1 MTPRCRASVVDDADN
16 FFALASGT
24 RLDEYEIVSIL
35 GQGSF
40 GITYLAE
47 DVNLGTRVAVKEYLP
62 GDWAVRDS
70 TKSVRPK
77 STSARNSFEW
87 GMDAFLKE
95 ARILANI
102 SHANIV
108 KVRRFLRANGTAYI
122 VMDFVEGRPF
132 ADVLTQD
139 YPSGGFPGR
148 LLQPM
153 LVALLDGLAV
163 VHKAGIIHRD
173 IKPANILIAPDGRPI
188 LIDFGAARNLQR
200 TLRSGMTVIMTPGYA
215 PIEQYTE
222 DGEQGAWSD
231 IYSLG
236 AVAYRAISGK
246 APMEPYK
253 RISGGVQTSAAAL
266 GAAKYPSPLLSAV
279 DWAISVHPKDRPQ
292 TVAALLASLQGE
304 DADATQS
311 RPREQASSRE
321 RRKRGRE
328 RKHECDPVN
337 PAATA
342 PARCDRSG
350 PPRRRDRGGRS
361 GILRRHPI
369 PSRQPRR
376 AAASVRRGGQR
387 RSGEKSRRRSS
398 ERGRGQQAAEEAAKQ
413 AAGEAAKQAAAEQA
427 AEEAAKQA
435 VVQAAQQA
443 AAQAAKQ
450 FAAEVARQEAA
461 KDAAAEAARQEAAAK
476 AAAAALA
483 RHEAEV
489 AAAKREAARRAAAEA
504 EKKAALAA
512 RREAERRAADE
523 AQSTPQNQPAQPQP
537 PTVTPP
543 QNNPPAAVDYCQ
555 GRSIFSCEN
564 PQHH

>member
-1 MTPRCRASVVDDADN
+1 VDDADN
-16 FFALASGT
+16 FFALAPGT

-47 DVNLGTRVAVKEYLP
+47 DVNLGARVAVKEYLP

-95 ARILANI
+95 ARILANV

-122 VMDFVEGRPF
+122 VMDFVEGRSF

-236 AVAYRAISGK
+236 AVAYRALSGK

-253 RISGGVQTSAAAL
+253 RISGGVQTSAASL
-266 GAAKYPSPLLSAV
+266 GAAQYPSPLLSAV

-292 TVAALLASLQGE
+292 SVAALLASLEGG
-304 DADATQS
+304 DADATRVVLES
-311 RPREQASSRE
+311 KPPPASTE
-321 RRKRGRE
+321 RA
-328 RKHECDPVN
+328 
-337 PAATA
+337 AATA
-342 PARCDRSG
+342 SASLIRPTRPR
-350 PPRRRDRGGRS
+350 PRRLAVIAAALLGVGITVAALGYYGGF
-361 GILRRHPI
+361 PI
-369 PSRQPRR
+369 PHASLGERPPASDEAAKDEAARR
-376 AAASVRRGGQR
+376 AAATAAKEVAV
-387 RSGEKSRRRSS
+387 E
-398 ERGRGQQAAEEAAKQ
+398 QAAEAAAKLVV
-413 AAGEAAKQAAAEQA
+413 GEVAKQAAAQQG
-427 AEEAAKQA
+427 AEEASKQA

-443 AAQAAKQ
+443 AAQAARQ
-450 FAAEVARQEAA
+450 FAAAVARQEAA
-461 KDAAAEAARQEAAAK
+461 RDAAAEAARREEAAK
-476 AAAAALA
+476 AAAAELA
-483 RHEAEV
+483 KHEAEV

-504 EKKAALAA
+504 ERKATLAA

-523 AQSTPQNQPAQPQP
+523 APSTPQNQPPQPQP
-537 PTVTPP
+537 PAVTPP
-543 QNNPPAAVDYCQ
+543 QNNAPAAVDYCQ
-555 GRSIFSCEN
+555 GRSVFSCQN
-564 PQHH
+564 PHHY

>member
-1 MTPRCRASVVDDADN
+1 MDDADN
-16 FFALASGT
+16 FFALAPGT

-47 DVNLGTRVAVKEYLP
+47 DVNLGARVAVKEYLP

-253 RISGGVQTSAAAL
+253 RISGGVQTSAASL
-266 GAAKYPSPLLSAV
+266 GAAQYPSPLLSAV

-292 TVAALLASLQGE
+292 TVAALLASLQGD
-304 DADATQS
+304 DADATRVVLES
-311 RPREQASSRE
+311 
-321 RRKRGRE
+321 K
-328 RKHECDPVN
+328 
-337 PAATA
+337 
-342 PARCDRSG
+342 
-350 PPRRRDRGGRS
+350 PPRASAERAAASASASAIRSTPPRQRRLAVIAAALLGVGIAVAALGYYGG
-361 GILRRHPI
+361 I
-369 PSRQPRR
+369 PFPRASLGEQPPASDEAAKDEAARR
-376 AAASVRRGGQR
+376 AAAEAAKEVAA
-387 RSGEKSRRRSS
+387 
-398 ERGRGQQAAEEAAKQ
+398 QQATEEAAKQ

-443 AAQAAKQ
+443 AAQAAKP

-476 AAAAALA
+476 SAAAALA

-537 PTVTPP
+537 PTVAPP